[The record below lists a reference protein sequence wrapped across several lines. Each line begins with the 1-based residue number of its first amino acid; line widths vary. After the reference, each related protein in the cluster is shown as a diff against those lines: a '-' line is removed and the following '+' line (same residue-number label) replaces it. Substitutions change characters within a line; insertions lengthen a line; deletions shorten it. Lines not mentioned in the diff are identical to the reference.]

1 MSIHIICGDCCFT
14 CSITHWN
21 IIRESISKATNAF
34 IIDYLK
40 HYNADDNDNDCA
52 SEEDTL
58 ENPYNKLINKQALK
72 KKIQDFIKDVYYVE
86 LIPHPKTPNAD
97 SPLVIEFLKLYT
109 YYLDLLTVLGVAG
122 TFALINKGD
131 TEGFYS
137 IGNSHDII
145 MAISS
150 VISFVEN
157 EYIQMTIN
165 DCLKVFKESAS
176 TSMVV
181 GITFIA
187 VMETPTAEKK
197 KLPLLGKVNYNAL
210 KGRTRRMVL

>member
-1 MSIHIICGDCCFT
+1 MSINIICGDCCFT

-40 HYNADDNDNDCA
+40 DYDDENVEN
-52 SEEDTL
+52 L
-58 ENPYNKLINKQALK
+58 ENPYNQLINKPALK

-86 LIPHPKTPNAD
+86 LTPHPKTPNAD

-122 TFALINKGD
+122 TFAMINKGD

-145 MAISS
+145 MSITS

-157 EYIQMTIN
+157 EYVQMTIN

-176 TSMVV
+176 TGMVV

-187 VMETPTAEKK
+187 VMETPIAEKK
-197 KLPLLGKVNYNAL
+197 RLPLLGRTNYNAL
-210 KGRTRRMVL
+210 KGRSRRMVL